1 MGLGLLR
8 RGDWRRASIVALVG
22 GSLWSGLMMQVVL
35 PNADGLW
42 LSRRLAEAATR
53 AGAAVPG
60 GAPPVAVS
68 GYGEPSLVF
77 LLGTRTRLI
86 GGAEAAD
93 HIVDNPGAIAAVSDD
108 TAPEF
113 LARME
118 ARQRRV
124 HRFDAVS
131 GFDYVWGV
139 WRNLTLYR
147 LEPPQIGRAHV

>member
-1 MGLGLLR
+1 
-8 RGDWRRASIVALVG
+8 
-22 GSLWSGLMMQVVL
+22 MMQVVL

-86 GGAEAAD
+86 GGAEADVAD
-93 HIVDNPGAIAAVSDD
+93 TTGTLLRLSEWV
-108 TAPEF
+108 F
-113 LARME
+113 LP
-118 ARQRRV
+118 
-124 HRFDAVS
+124 
-131 GFDYVWGV
+131 Y
-139 WRNLTLYR
+139 
-147 LEPPQIGRAHV
+147 